1 MNDNRQHDRPTGADD
16 QELGAALGEA
26 VGREAD
32 SPVAPPPVANIA
44 ERAAARAK
52 ARRVRHGVVAVA
64 AAAALV
70 GGGLATWNALD
81 GNNGDGSVLV
91 ATQPDVPEQAE
102 PAADQSAPV
111 AGEADP
117 AAVPQPGEPR
127 ANEIAPP
134 APQPADPPAADPD
147 EVVEDS
153 RGESSDLASEVPTP
167 EDLST
172 GPTLTWTEV
181 SLDASTGL
189 TDVYGMESVGDGR
202 IIARAWGDAGDSV
215 VVTTDGTTWSDVPMP
230 AGISPDYIDI
240 AGDRWLVGGPDTT
253 GAERVSRAFF
263 SDDEGATWTE
273 LAIAVTPAASMP
285 SYCPERSRVRSVV
298 ASGDSIVLLI
308 DSYAEFDLA
317 ALLVERGLASDRDSI
332 LQWDYTASTLV
343 VYLGDSSNPETVEV
357 THEELGLA
365 PGQPPQCTGPNGM
378 HGERVLILTSDGIDT
393 EQVAEYTGWTTS
405 AVGTADGFSVIV
417 TTHQGA
423 LLLTSSDGHSW
434 NETPLADYSHSNVAH
449 DTAGTTWHAGR
460 GNGSFRIQ
468 RSGFGE
474 APSTAA
480 TFDGLQPGE
489 VLAAG
494 PAGVV
499 ATAWPLVDGG
509 LAGVPEMRFAKD
521 GYEVRFA
528 QPPGGV
534 TLWDLTE
541 DVAVYEFGPE
551 VMESDTP
558 PEGVR
563 EITED
568 DGSVTVVFEDPE
580 TGEDLVT
587 FTAEDLEPDIEQLR
601 ANPGGFDAFEQPPT
615 WIGWSADG
623 TDWGWQ
629 DAADAFGIDTADGHP
644 WVTLAVGDD
653 FVLARVDVVNMSDVF
668 SDSTELQPFP
678 PLDGTAR
685 WFIANVE

>member
-1 MNDNRQHDRPTGADD
+1 MNENRHPDQRAGSDD
-16 QELGAALGEA
+16 EVLGAALGEA
-26 VGREAD
+26 IGRQAD
-32 SPVAPPPVANIA
+32 SPVASPPVIDIA

-52 ARRVRHGVVAVA
+52 ARRVRHGMVSIA
-64 AAAALV
+64 AAAVLIAGIAVAWNSLS
-70 GGGLATWNALD
+70 GDDGELLATAP
-81 GNNGDGSVLV
+81 
-91 ATQPDVPEQAE
+91 TVPESAGPAAEVAAPAAAQPAAPRAAETPPTPPVPADPSAAEPDGAPEE
-102 PAADQSAPV
+102 PAAESTGDTTGST
-111 AGEADP
+111 GD
-117 AAVPQPGEPR
+117 
-127 ANEIAPP
+127 
-134 APQPADPPAADPD
+134 AAD
-147 EVVEDS
+147 
-153 RGESSDLASEVPTP
+153 VPTP
-167 EDLST
+167 EEIST
-172 GPTLTWTEV
+172 GAVLVWTEV
-181 SLDASTGL
+181 TFDTSTGL
-189 TDVYGMESVGDGR
+189 IDVYGIESVGDGR
-202 IIARAWGDAGDSV
+202 IVARALGDAGDQV

-253 GAERVSRAFF
+253 GAEHVSRAFY

-273 LAIAVTPAASMP
+273 LAIALTPAASMP

-298 ASGDSIVLLI
+298 ASGDSIVLLV

-317 ALLVERGLASDRDSI
+317 ALLVERGLAPDRDSI
-332 LQWDYTASTLV
+332 LRWDYTASTLV
-343 VYLGDSSNPETVEV
+343 VYLGDSSDPERVEV
-357 THEELGLA
+357 THDELGLA
-365 PGQPPQCTGPNGM
+365 PGQPPLCAGPDGL
-378 HGERVLILTSDGIDT
+378 HGERVDILTSDGTDT

-405 AVGTADGFSVIV
+405 AVGTPDGFSVIV

-423 LLLTSSDGHSW
+423 LLLTSSDGRSW
-434 NETPLADYSHSNVAH
+434 NETSLADYSHSNVAR
-449 DTAGTTWHAGR
+449 DTDGTTWHAGR

-468 RSGFGE
+468 RSSFGE

-480 TFDGLQPGE
+480 TFDSLQPGE

-499 ATAWPLVDGG
+499 ATAWPLADGG

-534 TLWDLTE
+534 TLWDLAE

-551 VMESDTP
+551 VMQSDTP
-558 PEGVR
+558 PDGVR
-563 EITED
+563 EIVED
-568 DGSVTVVFEDPE
+568 DGSVTIVFEDPE

-587 FTAEDLEPDIEQLR
+587 FTAEDVEPDIEQLR

-615 WIGWSADG
+615 WIGWSAGG

-629 DAADAFGIDTADGHP
+629 DAVDAFGIDTDEGHP
-644 WVTLAVGDD
+644 WVRLAVGDD

-668 SDSTELQPFP
+668 SDSAELQPFP
-678 PLDGTAR
+678 PLDGGAR
-685 WFIANVE
+685 WFTAAAP

>member
-1 MNDNRQHDRPTGADD
+1 MNENRHPDQPAGSDD
-16 QELGAALGEA
+16 EVLGAALGEA
-26 VGREAD
+26 IGRQAD
-32 SPVAPPPVANIA
+32 SPVASPPVIDIA
-44 ERAAARAK
+44 ERAAALAK
-52 ARRVRHGVVAVA
+52 ARRVRHGVVSIA
-64 AAAALV
+64 AAAVLIAGIAV
-70 GGGLATWNALD
+70 AWNSLSGDD
-81 GNNGDGSVLV
+81 GELV
-91 ATQPDVPEQAE
+91 ATAPTLPESAGPAAEVAAPAAAQPSAPRAAETPPTPPVPADPSAAEPDGAPEE
-102 PAADQSAPV
+102 PAAESTGDT
-111 AGEADP
+111 AGSTGD
-117 AAVPQPGEPR
+117 
-127 ANEIAPP
+127 
-134 APQPADPPAADPD
+134 AAD
-147 EVVEDS
+147 
-153 RGESSDLASEVPTP
+153 VPTP
-167 EDLST
+167 EEIST
-172 GPTLTWTEV
+172 GAVLVWTEV
-181 SLDASTGL
+181 TFDTSTGL
-189 TDVYGMESVGDGR
+189 IDVYGIDSVGDGR
-202 IIARAWGDAGDSV
+202 IVARALGDAGDQV

-253 GAERVSRAFF
+253 GAEHVSRAFY
-263 SDDEGATWTE
+263 SDDEGTTWTE
-273 LAIAVTPAASMP
+273 LVIAITPAASMP

-298 ASGDSIVLLI
+298 ASGDRIVLLV

-317 ALLVERGLASDRDSI
+317 ALLVERGLVADKESI

-343 VYLGDSSNPETVEV
+343 VYVGDESDPEKVEV
-357 THEELGLA
+357 THDELGLA
-365 PGQPPQCTGPNGM
+365 PGQPPLCAGPDGT
-378 HGERVLILTSDGIDT
+378 HRERVLILTNNGTDT
-393 EQVAEYTGWTTS
+393 EQVAEHTGWTTS
-405 AVGTADGFSVIV
+405 AVGTPDGFSAILS
-417 TTHQGA
+417 THEGA
-423 LLLTSSDGHSW
+423 LLLTSSDGRSW
-434 NETPLADYSHSNVAH
+434 DETLLADYSHSNVAR
-449 DTAGTTWHAGR
+449 DTDGTTWHAGR

-499 ATAWPLVDGG
+499 ATAWPLADGG

-587 FTAEDLEPDIEQLR
+587 FTAEDIEPDIEQLR

-629 DAADAFGIDTADGHP
+629 DAADAFGIDAADGHP

>member
-1 MNDNRQHDRPTGADD
+1 MNDESQRDRRPGADD
-16 QELGAALGEA
+16 ELLGSALGEA

-32 SPVAPPPVANIA
+32 SPVAPPPVTDIA
-44 ERAAARAK
+44 ERAAARAR
-52 ARRVRHGVVAVA
+52 ARRVRHGVVSIA
-64 AAAALV
+64 AAAALIAGLV
-70 GGGLATWNALD
+70 TWTTLGGDGGD
-81 GNNGDGSVLV
+81 GNIQV
-91 ATQPDVPEQAE
+91 ATQPTAPETTDPERTE
-102 PAADQSAPV
+102 PTASRP
-111 AGEADP
+111 DP
-117 AAVPQPGEPR
+117 AA
-127 ANEIAPP
+127 AP
-134 APQPADPPAADPD
+134 AGDESAAADPQPVD
-147 EVVEDS
+147 LPATSPDDAASAAESGSTEPDS
-153 RGESSDLASEVPTP
+153 SLPTP

-172 GPTLTWTEV
+172 GSTLLWIEV
-181 SLDASTGL
+181 DFDTSTGL
-189 TDVYGMESVGDGR
+189 SDVYGMESVGDGR
-202 IIARAWGDAGDSV
+202 IVARAWGDEDDQV
-215 VVTTDGTTWSDVPMP
+215 VVTDDGTTWIDVGMP

-240 AGDRWLVGGPDTT
+240 SGDRWLVGGPDTT
-253 GAERVSRAFF
+253 GAEHAGRAFY

-273 LAIAVTPAASMP
+273 LAIALTPAPSMP

-308 DSYAEFDLA
+308 DSYAGFDLA
-317 ALLVERGLASDRDSI
+317 ALLVERGLAPDKDSI
-332 LQWDYTASTLV
+332 RQWSDTAGSLV
-343 VYLGDSSNPETVEV
+343 VYVGDESDPERVEV

-365 PGQPPQCTGPNGM
+365 PGQPPPCAGPDGT
-378 HGERVLILTSDGIDT
+378 HDQRVRVLTSDGTDT

-405 AVGTADGFSVIV
+405 AVGSADGFSAIV
-417 TTHQGA
+417 TTHQGT
-423 LLLTSSDGHSW
+423 LLLTSSDGRTW
-434 NETPLADYSHSNVAH
+434 NETPLADYSHANVAR
-449 DTAGTTWHAGR
+449 DTDGTTWHAGR
-460 GNGSFRIQ
+460 GNGSFRIE

-474 APSTAA
+474 APSAAA

-499 ATAWPLVDGG
+499 VTAWPLADAG
-509 LAGVPEMRFAKD
+509 LTGVPEMRFAKD
-521 GYEVRFA
+521 GYEVRFE
-528 QPPGGV
+528 QPPGGL

-541 DVAVYEFGPE
+541 DTAVYEFGPD
-551 VMESDTP
+551 VMQSDTP
-558 PEGVR
+558 PDGVR
-563 EITED
+563 EIVEE
-568 DGSVTVVFEDPE
+568 DGSVTVVFEDPD

-623 TDWGWQ
+623 SDWGWQ

-678 PLDGTAR
+678 PLDGSAR
-685 WFIANVE
+685 WFIAPVP